1 MFILQAFGILKPL
14 YIYIY
19 VFIQVNSPLSSF
31 QRHEMQQAQM
41 LADIVLAPQTRI
53 YVGPIEDHTTGD
65 DLQLQFAQYGP
76 IVGVSRLG
84 GRQVR

>member
-1 MFILQAFGILKPL
+1 
-14 YIYIY
+14 
-19 VFIQVNSPLSSF
+19 
-31 QRHEMQQAQM
+31 MQQAQM
-41 LADIVLAPQTRI
+41 LADVVLAHQTRI

-84 GRQVR
+84 GRQVQ

>member
-1 MFILQAFGILKPL
+1 
-14 YIYIY
+14 
-19 VFIQVNSPLSSF
+19 
-31 QRHEMQQAQM
+31 MQQAQM

-84 GRQVR
+84 GRQVQPGAPIQCVSLLI

>member
-1 MFILQAFGILKPL
+1 
-14 YIYIY
+14 
-19 VFIQVNSPLSSF
+19 
-31 QRHEMQQAQM
+31 MQQAQM

-84 GRQVR
+84 GRQVVQKEDANWKLLSSKT

>member
-1 MFILQAFGILKPL
+1 MSL
-14 YIYIY
+14 IYLNKWHA
-19 VFIQVNSPLSSF
+19 VLSLGTDGEPHPS
-31 QRHEMQQAQM
+31 RNEMQQAQM

-84 GRQVR
+84 GRQVCTATPGY

>member
-1 MFILQAFGILKPL
+1 
-14 YIYIY
+14 
-19 VFIQVNSPLSSF
+19 
-31 QRHEMQQAQM
+31 MQQAQM

-84 GRQVR
+84 GRQVRGGEGERPNISKLLLVAYVKMYGRSESL